1 MLGEFSATTISPPP
15 ASTTTGTAASHS
27 KTTPNSSGP
36 GRPKPAV
43 PSDPDVPTQA
53 EDDFAHELQAGMAS
67 MLKELEQN
75 PDMAKQFEEM
85 MAQLGGAGILPGTE
99 TGGAHTGD
107 AIKPARPPPPPT
119 TNKAQPAFKTAPT
132 STKTPAS
139 ASTSQADSDFQ
150 STIRKTMD
158 RMKASS
164 DSANTAA
171 TPDSDSDPEEMIANL
186 LKEMQTA
193 NGGPDGDGDDAFG
206 KMLLGMME
214 QLTNKEILYEPMKE
228 LDQKFPGWLVE
239 KRGVLK
245 VEDRERYEVQ
255 RGLVREIVG
264 RFEREGYSDGNAED
278 REFIVEKMQKVR
290 MGA

>member
-1 MLGEFSATTISPPP
+1 MPT
-15 ASTTTGTAASHS
+15 
-27 KTTPNSSGP
+27 
-36 GRPKPAV
+36 
-43 PSDPDVPTQA
+43 DPDVPTQA

-75 PDMAKQFEEM
+75 PDMAKQFEQM

-107 AIKPARPPPPPT
+107 VIKPARPPPPM
-119 TNKAQPAFKTAPT
+119 TNKAGEAKAAPT
-132 STKTPAS
+132 STKTSAPAS
-139 ASTSQADSDFQ
+139 TAPSQADSDFQ

-164 DSANTAA
+164 DSATTAA

-186 LKEMQTA
+186 LKEMQAA
-193 NGGPDGDGDDAFG
+193 NGGPDGEGDDAFG

-228 LDQKFPGWLVE
+228 LDQKFPGWLEE
-239 KRGVLK
+239 KRGGLK

-290 MGA
+290 RDGCDVGCV

>member
-1 MLGEFSATTISPPP
+1 MLGEFSASTISTST
-15 ASTTTGTAASHS
+15 ASTSTGTAASQS
-27 KTTPNSSGP
+27 TTQPSSSGP
-36 GRPKPAV
+36 GRPTPAI
-43 PSDPDVPTQA
+43 SHDPDVPTQA

-75 PDMAKQFEEM
+75 PDMAKQFEAM
-85 MAQLGGAGILPGTE
+85 MAQLGGAGAFPGTE
-99 TGGAHTGD
+99 VANPKSGD
-107 AIKPARPPPPPT
+107 ARKPPRPAPPMT
-119 TNKAQPAFKTAPT
+119 GKAQESAASPT

-164 DSANTAA
+164 DSATAA
-171 TPDSDSDPEEMIANL
+171 TPESDSDPEDMIANL
-186 LKEMQTA
+186 LKEMQAA
-193 NGGPDGDGDDAFG
+193 NGGADGEGDDSFS

-228 LDQKFPGWLVE
+228 LDQKFPGWLEE
-239 KRGVLK
+239 KKGTLSK
-245 VEDRERYEVQ
+245 EDRERYTVQ
-255 RGLVREIVG
+255 KGLVSEIVG

-278 REFIVEKMQKVR
+278 REFIVEKMQKV
-290 MGA
+290 